1 MQVAELEADAA
12 RTAEELRQQAQ
23 TIADS
28 EARDTELQAKL
39 ADNANA
45 LHSAQARIAEVDQER
60 SDAAA
65 RAAASDQE
73 LADVKV
79 WTC

>member
-1 MQVAELEADAA
+1 MQVAEVEADAA

-23 TIADS
+23 AIADS
-28 EARDTELQAKL
+28 EERGTELQAEL
-39 ADNANA
+39 ANKANA
-45 LHSAQARIAEVDQER
+45 LHSAQARLAELDQER

-65 RAAASDQE
+65 RAAATDQE

-79 WTC
+79 CAC